1 MSQNL
6 GDNAIINNLYS
17 QDGWVDGYSSTT
29 LIANESITLTGDAI
43 LDSYY
48 IETFITLEAPKIYVN
63 ATISIRSDGGSNTT
77 NKLIFNNSSVNFDN
91 AEYDTDT
98 DYIGPMSFTGN
109 SSINITASSNN
120 KTLIKVSTLTGNVD
134 LDVDGSS
141 IVESVSFSIQATTN
155 SLIVNTPTGWTV
167 TPSTSGDIT
176 TYTVARVQLPN
187 VKELNINNTTYQI
200 KDEYARRQLNNI
212 AETKQDVIPD
222 LDSIRSGAS
231 AGATAVQPSTLSN
244 YVTINTS
251 QTITNNK
258 TFSAP
263 VNFTG
268 NMSIECNPSIKSGN
282 YFAFPQLQSGLTI
295 YRPAIEK
302 NDSDNTFNLGNSVFN
317 LRLLGLETRPKY
329 NGNDL
334 ALKSDVPTQASDIG
348 AVASN
353 TAITGATKCKIT
365 YDSKGLV
372 TAGADL
378 SSSDITTA
386 LGYTPY
392 NSTNP
397 NGYTSNVGTVT
408 SVNNT
413 SPDGNGNVSI
423 SVGDT
428 FPSQTGQSG
437 KFLTTN
443 GSSVSWASVDALPS
457 QTGNSGKF
465 LTTNGTTA
473 SWGIATKVTIKRF
486 T

>member
-17 QDGWVDGYSSTT
+17 QDGWVDGYNSTT

-141 IVESVSFSIQATTN
+141 IVESVSFSIQADTN

-212 AETKQDVIPD
+212 SETKQDVIPD

-231 AGATAVQPSTLSN
+231 AGATAVQPATLSN

-302 NDSDNTFNLGNSVFN
+302 NDSDNTFNLGNSSYFN

-334 ALKSDVPTQASDIG
+334 ALKSDVPTQPSDIG

-378 SSSDITTA
+378 ASGDITTA

-392 NSTNP
+392 NSSNP
-397 NGYTSNVGTVT
+397 AGYTSNIGTVT

-428 FPSQTGQSG
+428 LPSQTGQSG

-443 GSSVSWASVDALPS
+443 G
-457 QTGNSGKF
+457 
-465 LTTNGTTA
+465 TA
-473 SWGIATKVTIKRF
+473 TSWGTATKVTIRRF